1 MPQGAE
7 LMMNF
12 LKVLPV
18 PFYGQVAVLLA
29 TFAAGAGGAYQVQAW
44 RYGEQIGQL
53 KERVSQERQMAA
65 QDKTAALQSALAE
78 TVRLQG
84 VKDEAIHQA
93 ERKALSN
100 AAALQQSRAESVRLR
115 DELASARSELSGST
129 CDSVRAYANAGSV
142 VLDQCSGAYQ
152 DLAGKADGHAAAV
165 ELMIAAWPRV
175 RN

>member
-1 MPQGAE
+1 MA
-7 LMMNF
+7 NF
-12 LKVLPV
+12 ASAFPGQ
-18 PFYGQVAVLLA
+18 FYVYAAVLLA
-29 TFAAGAGGAYQVQAW
+29 TFAAGAGGTYQLQAW
-44 RYGEQIGQL
+44 RYGDEIAQI
-53 KERVSQERQMAA
+53 KATAA
-65 QDKTAALQSALAE
+65 QDREKTAQEKTAALQSALAE

-93 ERKALSN
+93 ELKALSN

-115 DELASARSELSGST
+115 DELASARSQLSGST
-129 CDSVRAYANAGSV
+129 CDSVRAYANAASV
-142 VLDQCSGAYQ
+142 VLDQCSRAYQ